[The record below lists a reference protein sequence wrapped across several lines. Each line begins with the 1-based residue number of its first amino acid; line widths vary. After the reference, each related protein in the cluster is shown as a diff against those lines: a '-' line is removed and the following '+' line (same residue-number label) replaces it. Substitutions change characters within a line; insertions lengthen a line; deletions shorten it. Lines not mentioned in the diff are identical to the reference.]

1 MSPMAKTATLYHNT
15 RCGTSRTVLA
25 LLEEAGYEPEIVEYL
40 KTPPDAGTLRTLITD
55 AGVTARDAVRTKEP
69 EYKELGLDRPDVTD
83 DELIAAMVAH
93 PALIQRPFVVTEKGT
108 RLARP
113 ADVASE
119 VL

>member
-1 MSPMAKTATLYHNT
+1 MAKTATIYHNT
-15 RCGTSRTVLA
+15 RCGTSRKVLS
-25 LLEEAGYEPEIVEYL
+25 LLEDADYDIEIVEYL
-40 KTPPDAGTLRTLITD
+40 KTPPDAATLRQLITD
-55 AGVTARDAVRTKEP
+55 AGVGVRDAVRTKEA

-83 DELIAAMVAH
+83 DELITAMTEH

-113 ADVASE
+113 VEVAEE